1 MTACWRAHIES
12 LWAIIWKRRRM
23 AHCRIQELFNEVIA
37 VIPVFSFHFF
47 LKRNEWKRSFCYH
60 LLVPQDKEKEIGTL
74 WNQVITRRKLGL
86 MTARYHFIA
95 VISFLLLHLRNQLM
109 KRNPAE
115 CPACCSFSFIGAGQ
129 LGFCLLNMSP
139 DVRSWRCACLMAIG
153 TANDRLQ
160 RSALHAASPE
170 KDLMDEGI
178 KRRGP
183 KREEMKGKVCERM
196 NWLFPWIR
204 TSSLITIWA

>member
-37 VIPVFSFHFF
+37 VIPVFSFH
-47 LKRNEWKRSFCYH
+47 LIAKRKRRTQSNEWKRSFCYH

-95 VISFLLLHLRNQLM
+95 VISFLLLWKEILEDVIIWSQII
-109 KRNPAE
+109 KR
-115 CPACCSFSFIGAGQ
+115 SSKVFSFHNERRKQ
-129 LGFCLLNMSP
+129 LIF
-139 DVRSWRCACLMAIG
+139 
-153 TANDRLQ
+153 
-160 RSALHAASPE
+160 
-170 KDLMDEGI
+170 I
-178 KRRGP
+178 K
-183 KREEMKGKVCERM
+183 EISV
-196 NWLFPWIR
+196 NIR
-204 TSSLITIWA
+204 DPQ

>member
-1 MTACWRAHIES
+1 
-12 LWAIIWKRRRM
+12 M

-95 VISFLLLHLRNQLM
+95 VISFLLLHLRNQLAM
-109 KRNPAE
+109 LSREGSCHLPL
-115 CPACCSFSFIGAGQ
+115 SHSSIHSRF
-129 LGFCLLNMSP
+129 LLFF
-139 DVRSWRCACLMAIG
+139 
-153 TANDRLQ
+153 
-160 RSALHAASPE
+160 E
-170 KDLMDEGI
+170 
-178 KRRGP
+178 
-183 KREEMKGKVCERM
+183 
-196 NWLFPWIR
+196 
-204 TSSLITIWA
+204 